1 MLQINKRFTLAWLL
15 GIPLSYF
22 ILGFL
27 GNFYAS
33 GFEFIPVSIV
43 VHSIITLVGAYL
55 LTKLQNM
62 YRSTPTDAVIYTILA
77 FALAAFLAILVNMAL
92 RFPNV
97 FDRSIYQINSG
108 LLVYFFI
115 GLAAALPAALWVSSF
130 AEKKDFKNSRLFLFI
145 DNHLGGLLLAAF
157 FFAVYLLIAS
167 IFNQPLFNYDDLFFD
182 TDAKLWRTRF
192 ATESYRDYFE
202 RPVHPLV
209 LLVVRPFVWV
219 ISLLLKGDTLY
230 STFVLVALTGALSVF
245 LVWYFVK
252 ETTHNSPYAILI
264 GALFGGSTSQLIFG
278 SIIETYVFLGAAAL
292 IFIVLLLKDKPMYM
306 LILTGI
312 AAFGITISNF
322 AQPVFAHILV
332 KRNIKQWIIF
342 GAIVSVSVFPLSLLN
357 NYIYPD
363 ASPYFWDFNALGWE
377 EKNVFPP
384 NIQRANYLGRIMV
397 MNSFVAP
404 EPLLLKEYPP
414 ILKIWMFRASI
425 RKAPM
430 QIAQYY
436 GWYESL
442 VAYLW
447 LGFVALGGVLFL
459 KNLRKQ
465 DLRFPSTFIVTVLF
479 YFALH
484 LQYGKDVFLY
494 TANWTYAILLFLA
507 LAWQEFSGKRWFQFS
522 LLGFVGLMLINNTR
536 LILFMLTVAFLHTR

>member
-1 MLQINKRFTLAWLL
+1 MVQINKRFILAWLL

-22 ILGFL
+22 LLGFL
-27 GNFYAS
+27 GNFYTS
-33 GFEFIPVSIV
+33 GLEFISVSIV
-43 VHSIITLVGAYL
+43 IHSLVTLFGDYL
-55 LTKLQNM
+55 LGRLENT
-62 YRSTPTDAVIYTILA
+62 YRSNPTDTAIYTILA
-77 FALAAFLAILVNMAL
+77 ITLAAFLAILTNMAL

-97 FDRSIYQINSG
+97 FDRSIYQIEPG
-108 LLVYFFI
+108 FLVYFFI
-115 GLAAALPAALWVSSF
+115 GLAAALPFALWISGF
-130 AEKKDFKNSRLFLFI
+130 AEKKEFKNSRLFLFV
-145 DNHLGGLLLAAF
+145 DDHLGGLLLAAF

-209 LLVVRPFVWV
+209 LLVVRPFVWM
-219 ISLLLKGDTLY
+219 ISLLLKGNTLY
-230 STFVLVALTGALSVF
+230 STFVLVALTGAFSVF

-252 ETTHNSPYAILI
+252 ETTHNSLYAILI
-264 GALFGGSTSQLIFG
+264 GALFGGSTSQMIFG

-292 IFIVLLLKDKPMYM
+292 IFIILLLKDKPMYM
-306 LILTGI
+306 LVLTGI

-363 ASPYFWDFNALGWE
+363 ASPYFWDFKALGWE
-377 EKNVFPP
+377 EKNVFSP
-384 NIQRANYLGRIMV
+384 NLQRANYLGRIMV

-436 GWYESL
+436 GWFESL

-447 LGFVALGGVLFL
+447 LGFVVLGGVLFL

-507 LAWQEFSGKRWFQFS
+507 LAWQELSGKRWFQFS

>member
-1 MLQINKRFTLAWLL
+1 MLQINKQFVPAWLL
-15 GIPLSYF
+15 GIFFSYF

-27 GNFYAS
+27 GNFYTT
-33 GFEFIPVSIV
+33 GIEFFLVCIV
-43 VHSIITLVGAYL
+43 IHSMVTLFVFHLLSRLQSEFRSRRVDVIIHATL
-55 LTKLQNM
+55 
-62 YRSTPTDAVIYTILA
+62 
-77 FALAAFLAILVNMAL
+77 ALALATFLIILVNMAL

-97 FDRSIYQINSG
+97 FDRSIFLIERG
-108 LLVYFFI
+108 LLVYFFS
-115 GLAAALPAALWVSSF
+115 GLAAAFPITVWVSNL
-130 AEKKDFKNSRLFLFI
+130 AEKKGFKDSRFFLFV
-145 DNHLGGLLLAAF
+145 DSHLGGLLLAGF

-209 LLVVRPFVWV
+209 LFIRPFVKL
-219 ISLLLKGDTLY
+219 ISLFLKGDMLY
-230 STFVLVALTGALSVF
+230 ATFVLVALTGALSVF

-252 ETTHNSPYAILI
+252 NTSGGSLYAALI
-264 GALFGGSTSQLIFG
+264 GALFGGSASQLIFG

-292 IFIVLLLKDKPMYM
+292 IFIVLLLKDMPLYA
-306 LILTGI
+306 LVITGI

-322 AQPVFAHILV
+322 AQTVFAHILV
-332 KRNIKQWIIF
+332 KRNIKQWIVF
-342 GAIVSVSVFPLSLLN
+342 GVIVSVSVFPLSLLH

-363 ASPYFWDFNALGWE
+363 VSPYFWDFSALGWE
-377 EKNVFPP
+377 EKNVFPQTF
-384 NIQRANYLGRIMV
+384 QRANYLGRVMV
-397 MNSFVAP
+397 MSSFVAP

-414 ILKIWMFRASI
+414 ILKVWMFRASI

-430 QIAQYY
+430 QIGQYF
-436 GWYESL
+436 GWFESM

-447 LGFVALGGVLFL
+447 LGFVALGGALFL
-459 KNLRKQ
+459 KNLRRQ
-465 DLRFPSTFIVTVLF
+465 DMRFPSTFIVTILF

-484 LQYGKDVFLY
+484 MQYGKDVFLY
-494 TANWTYAILLFLA
+494 SANWTYAILLFLA
-507 LAWQEFSGKRWFQFS
+507 LAWREFSRKRWFQFS

-536 LILFMLTVAFLHTR
+536 LILFMLTAAFLHTR